1 MSGGNLMEDQRIGHL
16 RVRAR
21 TPGHRDR
28 VVVVSEDPD
37 FWLGL
42 RREVGNQEVSWV
54 LAHSAREGLVSIE
67 DPRVR
72 VAVLDGALHDKPAH
86 QLVRLVRQLR
96 PQLVIVF
103 ASVGDDEEREREAR
117 EVGVVHY
124 GDRTRFD
131 VLARVIQENL
141 PPSGL
146 PHPRR
151 ESLRVEG
158 RSGGGP
164 AHVPPQEGP

>member
-1 MSGGNLMEDQRIGHL
+1 METQRIGFSYRL
-16 RVRAR
+16 RAR

-42 RREVGNQEVSWV
+42 RREVGNQEVSWI

-86 QLVRLVRQLR
+86 QLVRLVRQIR
-96 PQLVIVF
+96 PKLAIVF
-103 ASVGDDEEREREAR
+103 ASLDADEEREREAR

-141 PPSGL
+141 PKPGL

-151 ESLRVEG
+151 ESLRAESLPG
-158 RSGGGP
+158 DGSESIS
-164 AHVPPQEGP
+164 PQGEI